1 MNNQFKYLFYRDV
14 KKTLSLRTVCIWGCM
29 SAICVFF
36 FFTSSG
42 RYDLVENGKVD
53 FMVLMLP
60 QIIFGAW
67 AVLSVY
73 FDLVSADR
81 EHNVL
86 DCILCSGVK
95 KNKLFFSKVL
105 TSIIV
110 SLILS
115 MIYLLPITAVIIGVS
130 GQASYF
136 TLSLKYL
143 LPLWGYIMVFAS
155 FGLTISI
162 IARSSK
168 TAMIWSLASGLIL
181 MPRFFMIIVDGIG
194 SMLKWT
200 QTTKNTVS
208 MISPGISMEALS
220 DFSNITRLTNASVI
234 FSVCIIICLSIAFRV
249 FRKQDELN
257 YGE

>member
-1 MNNQFKYLFYRDV
+1 MNSQLKYLFCRDV
-14 KKTLSLRTVCIWGCM
+14 KNTLSLRTVFIWGCM
-29 SAICVFF
+29 SAICIFF

-42 RYDLVENGKVD
+42 RHDLVENGKVD
-53 FMVLMLP
+53 FMTLMLP

-95 KNKLFFSKVL
+95 KNKLFLSKVL

-110 SLILS
+110 SLVLS
-115 MIYLLPITAVIIGVS
+115 IIYLLPITAVIIGVS

-143 LPLWGYIMVFAS
+143 LPLWGYIMVFAT

-168 TAMIWSLASGLIL
+168 TSMIWSLASGLIL

-194 SMLKWT
+194 SIFKWT
-200 QTTKNTVS
+200 QTTKDTVS
-208 MISPGISMEALS
+208 MISPGILMEALS
-220 DFSNITRLTNASVI
+220 DFSNITRLTNAALG
-234 FSVCIIICLSIAFRV
+234 FSACIIVFLSIAFMV

>member
-1 MNNQFKYLFYRDV
+1 MKSQLKYLFCRDL
-14 KKTLSLRTVCIWGCM
+14 KKTLSPRAVSIWGCM

-42 RYDLVENGKVD
+42 RHDLIENGNVD
-53 FMVLMLP
+53 FMTLMLP

-73 FDLVSADR
+73 FNLVSADR
-81 EHNVL
+81 EHNML

-95 KNKLFFSKVL
+95 KNQIFLSKVL
-105 TSIIV
+105 TSMMV
-110 SLILS
+110 SLVLS
-115 MIYLLPITAVIIGVS
+115 MIYLLPITAVIISVS

-136 TLSLKYL
+136 TLFLKYF

-155 FGLTISI
+155 LGLTISI

-181 MPRFFMIIVDGIG
+181 MPRFFIIIVDGIG
-194 SMLKWT
+194 SIFNWA
-200 QTTKNTVS
+200 QATKDTVS
-208 MISPGISMEALS
+208 MISPGILMEALS
-220 DFSNITRLTNASVI
+220 DFLNITRLTNAVVG
-234 FSVCIIICLSIAFRV
+234 FSACIIVFLSIAFIV